1 MMKQRSLTTTLLIS
15 LLLGACSS
23 APEAPPAPG
32 DTSFDAPAVL
42 LHLATTPEVFEVE
55 TNDAETLTMTAP
67 GLPGPSTVT
76 VTLGELVEG
85 GINIYEAVEEQLA
98 SFTELPEGAS
108 FGQTQ
113 LMADL
118 GLAFML
124 RGRYQVEGNPVEEL
138 RIILVHPVGNR
149 LLSAAYVYPLGDDTS
164 ERGQQLMELF
174 GEMSSLAPAG
184 EAAGEAEETH

>member
-1 MMKQRSLTTTLLIS
+1 MPKPSSLTTILLTA
-15 LLLGACSS
+15 LALGACS
-23 APEAPPAPG
+23 AEPEAASTAG
-32 DTSFDAPAVL
+32 DTSFDAPSAL
-42 LHLATTPEVFEVE
+42 LHLAATPEAFEVE
-55 TNDAETLTMTAP
+55 TNDAETLTLTAP

-124 RGRYQVEGNPVEEL
+124 RGRYQIEGNPVEEL
-138 RIILVHPVGNR
+138 RIVLVHPVGNR
-149 LLSAAYVYPLGDDTS
+149 LLSAGYVYPLGDDTS

-174 GEMSSLAPAG
+174 GEMSSLEPAG
-184 EAAGEAEETH
+184 EPAAEAEETH